1 MLLLLEEKKD
11 STSRETGNIR
21 HLYEVELADVR
32 KSLDKLA
39 NERDRLKLDYGSL
52 KEEHRKLQE
61 LQDVRHRHESR
72 IMEVESGRRREFD
85 SKLADSMQRLRQDHD
100 VQVQQY
106 KEELERNFCTKEES
120 VAQVGYKQSTRIRRA
135 FSFE

>member
-11 STSRETGNIR
+11 STSREMGNIR
-21 HLYEVELADVR
+21 RLYEVELADVR

-39 NERDRLKLDYGSL
+39 NERDRLQLDYGSL

-100 VQVQQY
+100 VQMSW
-106 KEELERNFCTKEES
+106 ELLDEQTGLRSLAVYMIHGALIE
-120 VAQVGYKQSTRIRRA
+120 ALH
-135 FSFE
+135 